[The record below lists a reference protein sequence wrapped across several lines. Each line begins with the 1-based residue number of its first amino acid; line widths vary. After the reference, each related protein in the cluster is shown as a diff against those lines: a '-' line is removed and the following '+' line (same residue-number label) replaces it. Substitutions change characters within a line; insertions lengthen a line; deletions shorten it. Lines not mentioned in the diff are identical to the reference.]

1 VGYVG
6 RHRRSSTNCAG
17 SGSFGYNELLAVH
30 QITAIAPSR
39 NVYQQSIH
47 KRTNRRSRGQRRY
60 RHIYKLQ
67 VGGGATCSSPPGLS
81 SKQSN
86 ATQECHRRT
95 APRKSKASGYLGRMR
110 AFFRNPYYDSDKTWL
125 ISVSLEQQRPPF
137 LHKHLPKS
145 IQFYPVISTLPSIQ
159 LRVARRRQRRPDSTH
174 IMV

>member
-95 APRKSKASGYLGRMR
+95 APRKSKVSGYLGRMR
-110 AFFRNPYYDSDKTWL
+110 CKVRLFLFSNPYYDSDKTWP
-125 ISVSLEQQRPPF
+125 IPVSLEQQRAAF
-137 LHKHLPKS
+137 
-145 IQFYPVISTLPSIQ
+145 PS
-159 LRVARRRQRRPDSTH
+159 
-174 IMV
+174 